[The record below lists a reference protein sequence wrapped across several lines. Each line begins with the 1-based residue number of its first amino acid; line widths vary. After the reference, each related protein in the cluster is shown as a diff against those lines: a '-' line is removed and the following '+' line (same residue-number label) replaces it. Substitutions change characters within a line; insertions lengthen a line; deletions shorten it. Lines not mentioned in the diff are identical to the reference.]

1 MGSTFGKGHFETLEM
16 GSTFGK
22 GHFETLEMGSTFGKG
37 HFETIEMGSTF
48 GMLRSERRLFAST
61 PFLLPIDM
69 NRKEMPT
76 GDPVKGYEIYLRLER
91 GLSANTVE
99 AYVDDLNKLF
109 RFVATEGRPVTEI
122 TYQDLQQFVAQLC
135 DAGISARSQ
144 ARIIS
149 GIRSFYRYLVL
160 EGYLK
165 HDPTQLL
172 ESPKIGRRLPEVL
185 TVEEIDRILATID
198 LSTPSGRRNRAMLE
212 VLYSCG
218 LRVSE
223 LVGLRYSD
231 VHFDEGFIRVTGKG
245 NKQRLVPISRVAL
258 DEIRRYLPD
267 RRAIVSPR
275 GFEDILFVNPLG
287 RSLSRIMVFYIVKEH
302 AAMAG
307 ITKNISPHTFRH
319 SFATHLLEG
328 GANLRGIQ
336 MMLGHETITATE
348 IYTHLDRE
356 SLRQEIIEHHPRN
369 RSWRREHGG

>member
-1 MGSTFGKGHFETLEM
+1 
-16 GSTFGK
+16 
-22 GHFETLEMGSTFGKG
+22 
-37 HFETIEMGSTF
+37 
-48 GMLRSERRLFAST
+48 
-61 PFLLPIDM
+61 M
-69 NRKEMPT
+69 NKKEMPT

-267 RRAIVSPR
+267 RRAIASPR

-302 AAMAG
+302 AAQAG

>member
-1 MGSTFGKGHFETLEM
+1 MGSTFGRGHFETLEM
-16 GSTFGK
+16 SSTFGK
-22 GHFETLEMGSTFGKG
+22 
-37 HFETIEMGSTF
+37 
-48 GMLRSERRLFAST
+48 ASLGAAPFCFT
-61 PFLLPIDM
+61 PFLIPIDM
-69 NRKEMPT
+69 NRKEIPT
-76 GDPVKGYEIYLRLER
+76 DDPVKQYETYLRLER

-109 RFVATEGRPVTEI
+109 HFVTTEGRPVTEI
-122 TYQDLQQFVAQLC
+122 TYQDLQQFVAQLY
-135 DAGISARSQ
+135 DAGISPRSQ

-149 GIRSFYRYLVL
+149 GIRSFYHYLVL

-198 LSTPSGRRNRAMLE
+198 LSTPAGRRNRAMIE

-223 LVGLRYSD
+223 LTGLRYSD

-245 NKQRLVPISRVAL
+245 NKQRLVPISRTAL

-267 RRAIVSPR
+267 RCAIASPR
-275 GFEDILFVNPLG
+275 GFEDILFVNPRG

-302 AAMAG
+302 AALAG

-336 MMLGHETITATE
+336 MMLGHETITSTE

-369 RSWRREHGG
+369 RSWRQEHGGVNSP